1 MKYYVF
7 CKEHPQEKIYIDFNN
22 VEISVKDDVPYPCFT
37 LSCPTTN
44 HRNVYNANEVQ
55 AEAGIVLGG
64 ALVGGLLFL
73 IDPVLGLIGSIAG
86 LIGMTK
92 KEQDRVRKFNSSD
105 RKQVYS

>member
-1 MKYYVF
+1 MMF
-7 CKEHPQEKIYIDFNN
+7 RIL
-22 VEISVKDDVPYPCFT
+22 SFT

-44 HRNVYNANEVQ
+44 HRYVYNANEVQ
-55 AEAGIVLGG
+55 AEAGIALGG